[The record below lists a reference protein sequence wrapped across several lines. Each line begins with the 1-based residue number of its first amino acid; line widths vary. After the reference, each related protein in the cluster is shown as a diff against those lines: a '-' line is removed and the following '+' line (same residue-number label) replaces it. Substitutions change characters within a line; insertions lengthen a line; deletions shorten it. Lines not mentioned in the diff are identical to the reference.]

1 MHIAAARADVQNGG
15 RRRAGR
21 PGYLCVEAMQIAAT
35 AVQLIGR
42 RHRRLTCRLPPPP
55 ESLAPARLGF
65 GATALSPILALTGGP
80 NSLFIREESTLKRES
95 IFLSLLCELY
105 STVGR
110 FFWPPRW
117 MMSRFSIPTG
127 EALIVVHP

>member
-1 MHIAAARADVQNGG
+1 VHIAAARADVQNGG

-55 ESLAPARLGF
+55 ESLAPTRLGSS
-65 GATALSPILALTGGP
+65 AAAPSPLLALTGGL
-80 NSLFIREESTLKRES
+80 NSLFIQDELTLKRES
-95 IFLSLLCELY
+95 IFLS
-105 STVGR
+105 S
-110 FFWPPRW
+110 
-117 MMSRFSIPTG
+117 
-127 EALIVVHP
+127 A